1 MWRHEYLIAPV
12 VEGHGEVDAVP
23 ALLNNWFLFR
33 RFVNF
38 RSLDKAVR
46 APGTKALLA
55 PYDRERQLGIEY
67 YVRLAAGS
75 RPDAILV
82 ILDADDE
89 CHDRQ
94 TRHPYQ
100 PLGPELLERAT
111 GVMAHIPV
119 GVVVTNREFESW
131 FMAGY
136 RRLRTKN
143 LLPYAAHL
151 PAGLD
156 IESPRDCKGLM
167 TQLMGRTYSPTA
179 DQKEFV
185 RGITFR
191 MYMRQKSGSF
201 DKLVRELERLTAQA
215 RLHRKQRETLR

>member
-1 MWRHEYLIAPV
+1 MRT
-12 VEGHGEVDAVP
+12 
-23 ALLNNWFLFR
+23 
-33 RFVNF
+33 
-38 RSLDKAVR
+38 
-46 APGTKALLA
+46 PGARALLA

-111 GVMAHIPV
+111 GVIAHIPV
-119 GVVVTNREFESW
+119 GVVVT
-131 FMAGY
+131 
-136 RRLRTKN
+136 
-143 LLPYAAHL
+143 
-151 PAGLD
+151 
-156 IESPRDCKGLM
+156 
-167 TQLMGRTYSPTA
+167 
-179 DQKEFV
+179 
-185 RGITFR
+185 FR
-191 MYMRQKSGSF
+191 MYMRKKSGSF

-215 RLHRKQRETLR
+215 RLRRKQR